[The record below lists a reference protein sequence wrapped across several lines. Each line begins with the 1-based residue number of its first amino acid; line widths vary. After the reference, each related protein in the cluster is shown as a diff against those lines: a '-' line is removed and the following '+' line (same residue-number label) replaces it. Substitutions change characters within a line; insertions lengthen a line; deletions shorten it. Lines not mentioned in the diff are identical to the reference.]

1 MRELMKDAGL
11 PEPIFS
17 TKGFFIVTFMKRVKP
32 RSANSG
38 TFNGALNDRLNLS
51 NTEKTI
57 VDIIGSNPDISRSK
71 LVEAS
76 KISVSS
82 IKRGI
87 SSLSSKGIIIYHGS
101 KKTGGYY

>member
-17 TKGFFIVTFMKRVKP
+17 TKDFFIVTFMKRVEP
-32 RSANSG
+32 RGANSG

-57 VDIIGSNPDISRSK
+57 VDIIGSNPDVSRSK